1 MSATTR
7 TLEMAALDELLH
19 SDEPA
24 HPAATEAYDPEPTTV
39 AIPVT
44 GVIDAVV
51 VDEPEPGARS
61 LAALTLSPRRAKTAL
76 MVLAGAAFAAGVN
89 EGAIVALTPAIADDL
104 GIAVAQVGLLAT
116 AFALTVVV
124 AAVPLTML
132 AGRLSKRTT
141 LTATFA
147 VWTTGVVIAAT
158 AHSFAQLAAGRMV
171 TAAAH
176 GLFWGVVAPTAASLF
191 APHLRAMT
199 VTRVMVGASV
209 AGVIGTPLVTVVGET
224 VGWHEPFWALAVLGL
239 ALVVALPLVLPGP
252 VKDEHEDDDE
262 GVDPPPVHH
271 TIGDV
276 PSLKHFL
283 RVLVVTFG
291 MQIGMAITWTYI
303 VAYYTGAAGLPPG
316 AVPLL
321 FSLGGMVGVAATLLI
336 SPFLARHAVQTVG
349 LGILGVVLAYV
360 LYALAQP
367 WSAVLGQVSV
377 SAGWAVLVAGLLN
390 WAMRHTPWRTDIGSS
405 LYMVTANVGAA
416 VGPLIGAVIVSTFG
430 IRWLPI
436 VSLAFSG
443 AALVALATV
452 DAQVVARLAVPRQVR
467 MALER
472 QQELRDKRREWRR
485 RTEAPTHRPVA
496 AQWAV
501 GQHAAEQPGAE
512 RRSKMASAWNR
523 PLVGARLA
531 RPTPHWPSAR
541 TARVG
546 RRSTVEQKRA
556 LAQAAALS
564 AQQEAIAAEAVR
576 LAAEEHVAAS
586 DAVLAEHAPAPG
598 DHDSQA
604 DAVQAPEM
612 TPGEAKAESYAES
625 YAEEQI
631 AALQALDPYRSED

>member
-1 MSATTR
+1 
-7 TLEMAALDELLH
+7 MAALDELLH
-19 SDEPA
+19 SDAPA
-24 HPAATEAYDPEPTTV
+24 HPAPAEPFDPEPTTL
-39 AIPVT
+39 AIPVA
-44 GVIDAVV
+44 GAVEAIV
-51 VDEPEPGARS
+51 VDEPEPGVRS
-61 LAALTLSPRRAKTAL
+61 LEALTLSPRRAMTAL
-76 MVLAGAAFAAGVN
+76 LVLAGAAFAAGVN
-89 EGAIVALTPAIADDL
+89 EGAIVALTPAIAADL

-116 AFALTVVV
+116 AFALTVVI
-124 AAVPLTML
+124 ASVPLTML

-147 VWTTGVVIAAT
+147 VWTTGVVIAAS

-199 VTRVMVGASV
+199 VTRVMVGASA
-209 AGVIGTPLVTVVGET
+209 AGVIGTPLVTVAGET
-224 VGWHEPFWALAVLGL
+224 VGWHQPFWALAVLGL
-239 ALVVALPLVLPGP
+239 ALTVTLPLVLPGRARHEHE
-252 VKDEHEDDDE
+252 DTHEDDDDE
-262 GVDPPPVHH
+262 PPPAPH

-276 PSLKHFL
+276 PSLKHFI

-303 VAYYTGAAGLPPG
+303 VSYYTDTAGLPPG

-321 FSLGGMVGVAATLLI
+321 FSLGGMVGVASTLLI

-349 LGILGVVLAYV
+349 LGVLGVGLAYV
-360 LYALAQP
+360 LYAIAQP
-367 WSAVLGQVSV
+367 WAAVLGQISV

-405 LYMVTANVGAA
+405 LYMVTANIGAA
-416 VGPLIGAVIVSTFG
+416 VGPLIGATIVSTFG
-430 IRWLPI
+430 MRWLPI
-436 VSLAFSG
+436 VSFGFS
-443 AALVALATV
+443 ALALVALATV

-485 RTEAPTHRPVA
+485 RTEAPAHRPVA

-512 RRSKMASAWNR
+512 QRSKMASIWNR

-531 RPTPHWPSAR
+531 RPTPHWPAAR
-541 TARVG
+541 TARVS
-546 RRSTVEQKRA
+546 RRTTVEQKRT
-556 LAQAAALS
+556 LAQAAELT

-576 LAAEEHVAAS
+576 LAAEEHVAHS
-586 DAVLAEHAPAPG
+586 EAVLTEAVPMIAGAGEPVAPP
-598 DHDSQA
+598 D
-604 DAVQAPEM
+604 
-612 TPGEAKAESYAES
+612 ES

-631 AALQALDPYRSED
+631 AALQALDPYREDN